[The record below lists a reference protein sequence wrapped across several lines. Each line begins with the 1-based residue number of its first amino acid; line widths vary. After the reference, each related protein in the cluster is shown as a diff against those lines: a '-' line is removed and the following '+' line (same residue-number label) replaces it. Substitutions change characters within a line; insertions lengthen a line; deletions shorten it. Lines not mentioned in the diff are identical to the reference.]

1 MTLTLRYEQYTNGNL
16 YIGIDNGDELYA
28 DLTVNLDIPLPPNQ
42 AYVDVNNFPEAEA
55 FIRERNLGEPI
66 DIYGRSCCCK
76 DPLYVFKL
84 PE

>member
-42 AYVDVNNFPEAEA
+42 AYVDVNNFPEAES
-55 FIRERNLGEPI
+55 FIQERKLGESTG
-66 DIYGRSCCCK
+66 IYGRSGFCK
-76 DPLYVFKL
+76 YPLYVFKL